1 MKGIFEP
8 GHCPATESCYHNLR
22 YILDCRFHLHAI
34 NEATTKTMVGFLVLD
49 SYLQD
54 RYPHERYDTLTCEVF
69 EIFKFYQGKGY
80 GEAAVRALCNAAT
93 RHKTLELEPLESNE
107 GFWLKCGFT
116 YLTSHCMTIDLE
128 PSASSD

>member
-1 MKGIFEP
+1 MA
-8 GHCPATESCYHNLR
+8 CSVARSVARSVDASDAYH
-22 YILDCRFHLHAI
+22 
-34 NEATTKTMVGFLVLD
+34 G
-49 SYLQD
+49 Q
-54 RYPHERYDTLTCEVF
+54 VF

-80 GEAAVRALCNAAT
+80 GEAAVRALCDAAT